1 MGWRGVWEQ
10 RGLHLSAQIS
20 SSVLHRMCMV
30 SVLVSGCV
38 FQDGGRSHVQR
49 ETHKGHTHSL
59 SLLPMLPSLLLPS
72 LLSLPPVSQVF
83 ACVVGQR
90 PSKAKFYVN
99 DTNEVVELLAKLAGV
114 GLPPRNVSF

>member
-1 MGWRGVWEQ
+1 MLHEGVGGEEP
-10 RGLHLSAQIS
+10 
-20 SSVLHRMCMV
+20 
-30 SVLVSGCV
+30 SGNYAELCTKY
-38 FQDGGRSHVQR
+38 SP
-49 ETHKGHTHSL
+49 
-59 SLLPMLPSLLLPS
+59 LLLLLLPR
-72 LLSLPPVSQVF
+72 VQVF

>member
-1 MGWRGVWEQ
+1 
-10 RGLHLSAQIS
+10 
-20 SSVLHRMCMV
+20 
-30 SVLVSGCV
+30 
-38 FQDGGRSHVQR
+38 
-49 ETHKGHTHSL
+49 
-59 SLLPMLPSLLLPS
+59 
-72 LLSLPPVSQVF
+72 VF

>member
-1 MGWRGVWEQ
+1 
-10 RGLHLSAQIS
+10 
-20 SSVLHRMCMV
+20 
-30 SVLVSGCV
+30 
-38 FQDGGRSHVQR
+38 
-49 ETHKGHTHSL
+49 
-59 SLLPMLPSLLLPS
+59 LLLLLLLPP
-72 LLSLPPVSQVF
+72 LLLPLFLSVPQVF

>member
-1 MGWRGVWEQ
+1 
-10 RGLHLSAQIS
+10 
-20 SSVLHRMCMV
+20 VLTV
-30 SVLVSGCV
+30 
-38 FQDGGRSHVQR
+38 
-49 ETHKGHTHSL
+49 E
-59 SLLPMLPSLLLPS
+59 LLL
-72 LLSLPPVSQVF
+72 LLLAPIDLQVF